1 MNIQENDK
9 VLFSNV
15 VKKYNLKREGFLS
28 RFFKSTLNKSLAKD
42 KSLDKAIKD
51 GDRALADLKKSAEV
65 IKRKGLKVSP
75 ATKKAAAEFG
85 IKL

>member
-51 GDRALADLKKSAEV
+51 GDRALDLKKSAEV

>member
-1 MNIQENDK
+1 MKNWIEQRKGRASREE
-9 VLFSNV
+9 S
-15 VKKYNLKREGFLS
+15 EGFLS
-28 RFFKSTLNKSLAKD
+28 RFFKNTLTKSLAKD

-51 GDRALADLKKSAEV
+51 GDKALADLKKSAEIV
-65 IKRKGLKVSP
+65 KRKGIKVSP

>member
-1 MNIQENDK
+1 MKINENDK
-9 VLFSNV
+9 ILFSNI
-15 VKKYNLKREGFLS
+15 VKKHNLKREGFLS
-28 RFFKSTLNKSLAKD
+28 RFFKNTLTKSLAKD

-51 GDRALADLKKSAEV
+51 GDKALADLKKSAEIV
-65 IKRKGLKVSP
+65 KRKGIKVSP